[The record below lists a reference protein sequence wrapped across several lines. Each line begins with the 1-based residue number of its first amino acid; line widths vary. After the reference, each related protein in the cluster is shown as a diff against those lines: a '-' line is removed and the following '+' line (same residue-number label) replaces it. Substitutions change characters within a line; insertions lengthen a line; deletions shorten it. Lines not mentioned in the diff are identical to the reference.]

1 MTLDC
6 TCNRLKEAEA
16 ALKMA
21 CEKISDMC
29 GTCPAA
35 WFGWDLE
42 ECADECTDNYAECW
56 RKALIRKARREA

>member
-21 CEKISDMC
+21 CEEIAGMC
-29 GTCPAA
+29 GTCPADQ
-35 WFGWDLE
+35 FGWEVVYCENCSD
-42 ECADECTDNYAECW
+42 DYAECW
-56 RKALIRKARREA
+56 IKAFIRKARRDA